1 MNAAS
6 PDSLKSGRYRP
17 IATLGQGGMARVL
30 LVVSTGQAGVQK
42 LLVVKEIRPEL
53 AHDSEFVT
61 MFMDEARLAARLSHR
76 NIVHTYDVGLDES
89 GEAPRPFMVMEYLE
103 GQSLQALVNRVKR
116 DVMPLEIY
124 LRILTHALAGLH
136 YAHELRD
143 FDGAP
148 LQVVHRD
155 VTPQNVFVCY
165 DGQVKLV
172 DFGIAK
178 ASGSAARTEA
188 GTFKGKLGYV
198 APEQIVGEN
207 VDRRADIFS
216 VGVMMW
222 EAIARRRMTAGETE
236 GAVLHKRT
244 HGTQQRIVEV
254 VPDVDPRLAAICDR
268 AMALDPTERYANAA
282 ELQSDL
288 EAFLDAA
295 SMRAGDREIGKLA
308 SDAFEAE
315 RTRIKGVIEHQL
327 VAVSRSGT
335 GSFPSV
341 LPTLGREDQPNSMRT
356 ALRSEP
362 PGVVENVIPVHT
374 SSPPPPGTPNTG
386 PAFTVTNPRQRIP
399 RGPAVAIGVMLVL
412 GIGVAVAVA
421 LGGGKSD
428 AKTTAGSASVT
439 AATVAPSL
447 AATGTGSLTITAT
460 PGSAKLLLDGEPLAH
475 NPYHGAIPHDGTTH
489 VLTVT
494 ADRYGTETRKL
505 VYDGDVNANVT
516 LKELDGKSNGRP
528 PIAVVGTAPTASA
541 TAITTA
547 TAPATA
553 TTKDNGGAGTDIAKD
568 PKHTHGIDEKDPY

>member
-1 MNAAS
+1 
-6 PDSLKSGRYRP
+6 
-17 IATLGQGGMARVL
+17 MARVL

-53 AHDSEFVT
+53 AHDGEFVT

-76 NIVHTYDVGLDES
+76 NIVHTYDVGLDDS
-89 GEAPRPFMVMEYLE
+89 GTDPRPFMVMEYLE
-103 GQSLQALVNRVKR
+103 GQSLQALVNRVR
-116 DVMPLEIY
+116 REAMPLEIY

-136 YAHELRD
+136 YAHELKD

-148 LQVVHRD
+148 LNVVHRD

-207 VDRRADIFS
+207 VDRRADVFS

-254 VPDVDPRLAAICDR
+254 VPDVDPRLALICDR
-268 AMALDPTERYANAA
+268 AMALDPNDRYATAA
-282 ELQSDL
+282 DLQADL

-315 RTRIKGVIEHQL
+315 RTRIKGVIEQQL
-327 VAVSRSGT
+327 VAISRAGT

-341 LPTLGREDQPNSMRT
+341 LPTLGREEHPNSLRT
-356 ALRSEP
+356 AVRSEP
-362 PGVVENVIPVHT
+362 PATIENVIPVHT
-374 SSPPPPGTPNTG
+374 SSPPPPGSPNTG
-386 PAFTVTNPRQRIP
+386 PTFTVTNPRQRIP
-399 RGPAVAIGVMLVL
+399 RGPAVAIGVVLVL
-412 GIGVAVAVA
+412 GIGVGLVFAF
-421 LGGGKSD
+421 GG
-428 AKTTAGSASVT
+428 AKPADTKVPGSGSASVT
-439 AATVAPSL
+439 AATVSPPTAGAS
-447 AATGTGSLTITAT
+447 TGTLTVTAT
-460 PGSAKLLLDGEPLAH
+460 PASAKLLLDGQPLAG
-475 NPYHGAIPHDGTTH
+475 NPYRGAIPHDGSTH
-489 VLTVT
+489 VLTVS
-494 ADRYGTETRKL
+494 ADHYGTETRKL
-505 VYDGDVNANVT
+505 VYDGDVAAIVSLRET
-516 LKELDGKSNGRP
+516 EPQRWTGTRP
-528 PIAVVGTAPTASA
+528 PVVPPPPPSGTVTA
-541 TAITTA
+541 TPPPTA
-547 TAPATA
+547 TATGTTTA
-553 TTKDNGGAGTDIAKD
+553 GSDIAKD